1 MKRAESAR
9 LVLILLLL
17 SLISP
22 SAAAAIDVSIS
33 ASPNSQEADSDNPAE
48 YDITVTNTG
57 DDDITVSL
65 SASNAA
71 DCNGFTSNVEQV
83 SGTIESGSSE
93 TVLLT
98 VSVNDQASGECETT
112 VTVTA
117 TAATPG
123 QPKTDDV
130 KVTTTAGDG
139 GLYSVTLSVDDLTVT
154 YDGEDDEVVWEVD
167 VENTGEQQENIQLE
181 MVSDN
186 DCESDELDAT
196 VSPATVQLDS
206 EESTTV
212 DVTVDLPDG
221 SSTEAGI
228 HCFIIK
234 ATVSNDPNA
243 ADPAEDNLTLT
254 VNIPEVKECDPSL
267 QFTSMNLNPGE
278 TGSNR
283 FTVENIGNTEWTVAA
298 KATADDFDVS
308 GWVDFASPSNA
319 FLGEKNT
326 ADDQHTFEFQVTP
339 DDSVEA
345 STQVP
350 IKIQGRSG
358 TEIGCEK
365 ILTLNVGQAYDASAS
380 LSQSSL
386 SNVEPGTSKSVTMT
400 ITNEGN
406 GVDTIQI
413 SAANVPTGWQVSFS
427 QSSVTLPSSQS
438 SNNQGSVTI
447 DVLVPAGAT
456 AGSDSINFNIGHGGG
471 STPYATKTLSVS
483 VAQVHDLTTSIIS
496 DSQKGKSNQ
505 IVRYPIDI
513 TNTGNVNDNFKL
525 QACDPNDITG
535 CNSPLWESTFSNNQ
549 GVTITQISIDYGVT
563 KRVYLDVT
571 IEGEENGDRASV
583 SAVVTIFGTSVS
595 SSHIFNIEVSNFNYG
610 MSITPAEPGEIPDEL
625 QVKLPPGG
633 TGIVSFWVENIGDFP
648 NGDNAVITV
657 NGMESTV
664 LRTLTVN
671 GVETSEPFHVDVGPE
686 NRILITLDFE
696 VLEGIQSGASGLI
709 KVSAASELN
718 AIESTSVNL
727 LIDVITIHDL
737 RMVIEEETSK
747 TVNYP
752 EKAIFMIYVTNYGNV
767 EETVVIESSEPL
779 RFWSI
784 NAVDDEFK
792 LAPGETRSV
801 EIRVTPPNDLFQDD
815 TYDFTIIVMPKGLPV
830 AGQPLDLSVTAEVS
844 QGLAF
849 LSDEVVQILG
859 WVSILIGAL
868 LVIIL
873 VFRSRNESRRIL
885 EALELK
891 SKP

>member
-1 MKRAESAR
+1 MKRADSAR

-98 VSVNDQASGECETT
+98 VSVNEQASGECETT

-167 VENTGEQQENIQLE
+167 VENTGEQQETINLE

-186 DCESDELDAT
+186 DCESDDLDAT

-308 GWVDFASPSNA
+308 GWIDFASPSNA

-483 VAQVHDLTTSIIS
+483 VAQVHDLATSIIS

-525 QACDPNDITG
+525 QACDPNDVTG

-595 SSHIFNIEVSNFNYG
+595 SSHLFNIEVSNFNYG

-664 LRTLTVN
+664 LRTLMVN

-686 NRILITLDFE
+686 NRVLITLDFE

>member
-1 MKRAESAR
+1 MKRADSAR

-98 VSVNDQASGECETT
+98 VSVNEQASGECETT

-167 VENTGEQQENIQLE
+167 VENTGEQQETINLE

-186 DCESDELDAT
+186 DCESDDLDAT

-308 GWVDFASPSNA
+308 GWIDFASPSNA

-483 VAQVHDLTTSIIS
+483 VAQVHDLATSIIS

-525 QACDPNDITG
+525 QACDPNDVTG

-595 SSHIFNIEVSNFNYG
+595 SSHLFNIEVSNFNYG

-633 TGIVSFWVENIGDFP
+633 TGSVSFWVENIGDFP

-664 LRTLTVN
+664 LRTLMVN

-686 NRILITLDFE
+686 NRVLITLDFE

>member
-98 VSVNDQASGECETT
+98 VSVNEQASGECETT

-167 VENTGEQQENIQLE
+167 VENTGEQQETINLE

-186 DCESDELDAT
+186 DCESDDLDAT

-298 KATADDFDVS
+298 KATADDFHVS

-483 VAQVHDLTTSIIS
+483 VAQVHDLATSIIS

-549 GVTITQISIDYGVT
+549 GVTITQISIDYGAT

-583 SAVVTIFGTSVS
+583 SAVVTLFGTSVS

-686 NRILITLDFE
+686 NRVLITLDFE

>member
-33 ASPNSQEADSDNPAE
+33 ASPNTLEADSDNPAE

-483 VAQVHDLTTSIIS
+483 VAQVHDLATSIIS

-686 NRILITLDFE
+686 NRVLITLDFE

>member
-22 SAAAAIDVSIS
+22 SAAAAVDVSIS
-33 ASPNSQEADSDNPAE
+33 ASPNTQEADSDNPAE

-167 VENTGEQQENIQLE
+167 VENTGEQQETINLE

-186 DCESDELDAT
+186 DCESDDLDAT

-686 NRILITLDFE
+686 NRVLITLDFE

>member
-98 VSVNDQASGECETT
+98 VSVNEQASGECETT

-167 VENTGEQQENIQLE
+167 VENTGEQQETINLE

-186 DCESDELDAT
+186 DCESDDLDAT

-234 ATVSNDPNA
+234 AVVSNDPNA

-483 VAQVHDLTTSIIS
+483 VAQVHDLATSIIS

-525 QACDPNDITG
+525 QACDPNDVTG

-595 SSHIFNIEVSNFNYG
+595 SSHLFNIEVSNFNYG

-633 TGIVSFWVENIGDFP
+633 TGSVSFWVENIGDFP

-664 LRTLTVN
+664 LRTLMVN

-686 NRILITLDFE
+686 NRVLITLDFE

-752 EKAIFMIYVTNYGNV
+752 EKAIFIIYVTNYGNV

>member
-1 MKRAESAR
+1 MKRADSAR

-98 VSVNDQASGECETT
+98 VSVNEQASGECETT

-167 VENTGEQQENIQLE
+167 VENTGEQQETINLE

-186 DCESDELDAT
+186 DCESDDLDAT

-308 GWVDFASPSNA
+308 GWIDFASPSNA

-483 VAQVHDLTTSIIS
+483 VAQVHDLATSIIS

-525 QACDPNDITG
+525 QACDPNDVTG

-595 SSHIFNIEVSNFNYG
+595 SSHLFNIEVSNFNYG

-633 TGIVSFWVENIGDFP
+633 TGSVSFWVENIGDFP

-664 LRTLTVN
+664 LRTLMVN

-686 NRILITLDFE
+686 NRVLITLDFE

-752 EKAIFMIYVTNYGNV
+752 EKAIFIIYVTNYGNV

>member
-1 MKRAESAR
+1 MKRADSAR

-167 VENTGEQQENIQLE
+167 VENTGEQQETINLE

-186 DCESDELDAT
+186 DCESDDLDAT

-234 ATVSNDPNA
+234 AIVSNDPNA

-595 SSHIFNIEVSNFNYG
+595 SSHLFNIEVSNFNYG

-633 TGIVSFWVENIGDFP
+633 TGSVSFWVENIGDFP

-686 NRILITLDFE
+686 NRVLITLDFE

>member
-1 MKRAESAR
+1 MKRADSAR

-22 SAAAAIDVSIS
+22 SAAAAVDVSIS

-98 VSVNDQASGECETT
+98 VSVNEQASGECETT

-117 TAATPG
+117 TGVTPG

-139 GLYSVTLSVDDLTVT
+139 GLYSVTLTVDDLTVT
-154 YDGEDDEVVWEVD
+154 YDGEDDQVVWEVD

-186 DCESDELDAT
+186 DCESDDLDAT

-254 VNIPEVKECDPSL
+254 VNIPEVKECEPSL

-400 ITNEGN
+400 ITNQGN

-471 STPYATKTLSVS
+471 SIPYATKTLSVS

-633 TGIVSFWVENIGDFP
+633 TGSVSFWVENIGDFP

-664 LRTLTVN
+664 LRTLTVT

-686 NRILITLDFE
+686 NRVLITLDFE

-844 QGLAF
+844 QGLAL

>member
-98 VSVNDQASGECETT
+98 VSVNEQASGECETT

-167 VENTGEQQENIQLE
+167 VENTGEQQETINLE

-186 DCESDELDAT
+186 DCESDDLDAT

-308 GWVDFASPSNA
+308 GWIDFASPSNA

-483 VAQVHDLTTSIIS
+483 VAQVHDLATSIIS

-525 QACDPNDITG
+525 QACDPNDVTG

-686 NRILITLDFE
+686 NRVLITLDFE